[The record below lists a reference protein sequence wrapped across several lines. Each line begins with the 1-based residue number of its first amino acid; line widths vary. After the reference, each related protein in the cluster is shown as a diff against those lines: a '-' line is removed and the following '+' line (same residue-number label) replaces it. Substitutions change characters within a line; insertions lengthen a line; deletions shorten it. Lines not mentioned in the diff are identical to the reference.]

1 MSASTRPSIECL
13 VTPAHVWAGLSRDQ
27 RTQVIAALAH
37 LAVHW
42 LTAQSVWQPIP
53 LRKEV
58 QDAPWIDEFQDSAHA
73 S

>member
-1 MSASTRPSIECL
+1 MSAGTRASINCL
-13 VTPAHVWAGLSRDQ
+13 VTPAQVWAGLSHDQ

-42 LTAQSVWQPIP
+42 LTAQAVPHPMPCW
-53 LRKEV
+53 KEV
-58 QDAPWIDEFQDSAHA
+58 QDVPGRDPSQNSAHA